1 MLIGSPYG
9 PFGDGGVG
17 GNISTFGMIGDQNVV
32 IGKIRIQQ
40 SRTRGS
46 VVSIAEVKNGS
57 TFNLSSQAFQD
68 NDYVLLEGLMSADSD
83 GVDGVI
89 GHVKL
94 VSENQ
99 IQIYADVGASSLR
112 PSGGFATRIIT
123 EYSSSQE
130 IQAIESITSDGFT
143 AQNIGLFP
151 VGGTVI
157 LAVSY
162 THLTLPTNSLV

>member
-1 MLIGSPYG
+1 MLRLANCSKTGALK
-9 PFGDGGVG
+9 V
-17 GNISTFGMIGDQNVV
+17 ISEG
-32 IGKIRIQQ
+32 
-40 SRTRGS
+40 GS
-46 VVSIAEVKNGS
+46 VVSIVEVKNGS

-143 AQNIGLFP
+143 AQKYRPFP
-151 VGGTVI
+151 SRWHCDSSG
-157 LAVSY
+157 
-162 THLTLPTNSLV
+162 

>member
-1 MLIGSPYG
+1 
-9 PFGDGGVG
+9 
-17 GNISTFGMIGDQNVV
+17 
-32 IGKIRIQQ
+32 
-40 SRTRGS
+40 
-46 VVSIAEVKNGS
+46 
-57 TFNLSSQAFQD
+57 
-68 NDYVLLEGLMSADSD
+68 MSADSD

-94 VSENQ
+94 VENQ

-130 IQAIESITSDGFT
+130 IQAIESITSDGF

-157 LAVSY
+157 LVGSNG
-162 THLTLPTNSLV
+162 HLGTRHIMLRMDCRWQG